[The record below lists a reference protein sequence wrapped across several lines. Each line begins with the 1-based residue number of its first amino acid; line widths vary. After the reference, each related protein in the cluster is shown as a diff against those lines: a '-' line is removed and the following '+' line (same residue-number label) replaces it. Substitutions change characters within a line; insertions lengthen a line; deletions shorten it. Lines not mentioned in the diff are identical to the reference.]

1 MEAFLLLCF
10 ALIVV
15 SSIILFV
22 ESLRIKKLT
31 LEYDKSKNLLKD
43 IIFSFND
50 QLKLNENEVKSLK
63 EKISKLVKDKDEILT
78 TLKSYEEAVL
88 KIPKDLQEYNSFKEK
103 IIHELE
109 SLKDSLHS
117 LREKYD
123 LLESR
128 IHEIF
133 KSEGELE
140 RKVVESGIL
149 VTREGVLGS
158 LNETEINVLKFL
170 AEEGEKTANQ
180 IRDRFKL
187 SREHSSRLL
196 KKLYERGYLERSTRG
211 KPYLYGIKREMKEFL
226 ENM

>member
-10 ALIVV
+10 ALIVI

-50 QLKLNENEVKSLK
+50 QLRLNENEVKSLK
-63 EKISKLVKDKDEILT
+63 EKISELVKDKDEVLT

-103 IIHELE
+103 IIQELE

-123 LLESR
+123 SLETR

-149 VTREGVLGS
+149 VTREGVFGS